1 MLGLAAGVMPAFRV
15 LTVKT
20 RRARRLLQKT
30 FTRRRTTLQSTLMR
44 AKKDNRSGAFARSL
58 LAEWHRLGL
67 PREGARVVVAASG
80 GADSTALLLSLDELN
95 KRGLLSIELKAAHL
109 DHGLRG
115 EAGEADA
122 RWVEELARGLGCE
135 FESVRAKVA
144 QRAQA
149 SRDNLEQAA
158 RRERYEFL
166 TRAARRWGARIVAT
180 GHTLDDQAE
189 TVLLALLRGSG
200 AEGLGGMRAVRPISD
215 VGPDSETSILLA
227 RPLLGWARRGATKS
241 YCEARGIVA
250 RVDAMNED
258 ESFARVRLRRRV
270 LPLLETF
277 NPRAVEA
284 LARAAGLLRADSEA
298 LGCAARRLL
307 SEAIDEGAQP
317 RASKGAQTRARKG
330 EETDVESVESVSA
343 EVAPPLRVEMIGAA
357 MPAVRRRAIR
367 EWLARA
373 RGDLRRVELAH
384 VVAVEKLLEGG
395 RGGRVA
401 ELPGGGRVER
411 RGRWIF
417 FLVGTGAGRE
427 EVEKGAVET

>member
-1 MLGLAAGVMPAFRV
+1 
-15 LTVKT
+15 
-20 RRARRLLQKT
+20 
-30 FTRRRTTLQSTLMR
+30 MR
-44 AKKDNRSGAFARSL
+44 AKKGNGSGAFARKL
-58 LAEWHRLGL
+58 LAEWRGLGL
-67 PREGARVVVAASG
+67 PREGAGVVVAASG
-80 GADSTALLLSLDELN
+80 GADSTALLLALAELRG
-95 KRGLLSIELKAAHL
+95 RGLLSVELKAAHL

-115 EAGEADA
+115 EAGADDA
-122 RWVEELARGLGCE
+122 RWVEGLARGLGCG
-135 FESVRAKVA
+135 FESARAAVA
-144 QRAQA
+144 QRARE
-149 SRDNLEQAA
+149 SRDNVEQAA

-166 TRAARRWGARIVAT
+166 ARIAREWGAQLIVT

-200 AEGLGGMRAVRPISD
+200 ADGLSGMEPVRPISE
-215 VGPDSETSILLA
+215 GETSVLLA
-227 RPLLGWARRGATKS
+227 RPLLGWARRAETEG
-241 YCEARGIVA
+241 YCEARGVCA
-250 RVDAMNED
+250 REDAMNED

-284 LARAAGLLRADSEA
+284 VARAAGLLRADAEA
-298 LGCAARRLL
+298 LGREARQLLGEAA
-307 SEAIDEGAQP
+307 DEGAQP
-317 RASKGAQTRARKG
+317 RPGEGDGRAGESSERGAS
-330 EETDVESVESVSA
+330 
-343 EVAPPLRVEMIGAA
+343 EVVPPLRVGALAAA
-357 MPAVRRRAIR
+357 MPAVRRRALR

-417 FLVGTGAGRE
+417 FRGAASEG
-427 EVEKGAVET
+427 GGG

>member
-1 MLGLAAGVMPAFRV
+1 
-15 LTVKT
+15 
-20 RRARRLLQKT
+20 
-30 FTRRRTTLQSTLMR
+30 MR

-58 LAEWHRLGL
+58 LAEWRRLGL
-67 PREGARVVVAASG
+67 RREGARVVVAASG
-80 GADSTALLLSLDELN
+80 GADSTALLLALEELN
-95 KRGLLSIELKAAHL
+95 KRALLSIDLKVAHL

-115 EAGEADA
+115 EAGKADA
-122 RWVEELARGLGCE
+122 RWIEELARGLGYD
-135 FESVRAKVA
+135 FETARAKVA
-144 QRAQA
+144 QRARA

-166 TRAARRWGARIVAT
+166 TRVAREWGACLVAT

-200 AEGLGGMRAVRPISD
+200 AEGLGGMKPVRPISD
-215 VGPDSETSILLA
+215 SETSVLLA
-227 RPLLGWARRGATKS
+227 RPLLGWARRAETKG
-241 YCEARGIVA
+241 YCEARGVCA
-250 RVDAMNED
+250 REDAMNED

-284 LARAAGLLRADSEA
+284 VARAAGLLRADSEA
-298 LGCAARRLL
+298 LGCEARRLL

-317 RASKGAQTRARKG
+317 RASEGAQPCAGKG
-330 EETDVESVESVSA
+330 DKPDVESVEPGSA
-343 EVAPPLRVEMIGAA
+343 GVAPPLRVEVIAAA

-417 FLVGTGAGRE
+417 FRGGTGAGRE
-427 EVEKGAVET
+427 EVEESARET

>member
-1 MLGLAAGVMPAFRV
+1 MPAFRA

-20 RRARRLLQKT
+20 QRARRLLQKT
-30 FTRRRTTLQSTLMR
+30 FTRRRTTLQSTPMR
-44 AKKDNRSGAFARSL
+44 AKKDNRPGAFARSL
-58 LAEWHRLGL
+58 LAEWRRLGL
-67 PREGARVVVAASG
+67 PREGARAVVAASG
-80 GADSTALLLSLDELN
+80 GADSTALLLALDDLRR
-95 KRGLLSIELKAAHL
+95 RGLLSLELKVAHL

-115 EAGEADA
+115 EVGERDA
-122 RWVEELARGLGCE
+122 RWVEELARGLCCE
-135 FESVRAKVA
+135 FESSRAKVA
-144 QRAQA
+144 QRARA

-166 TRAARRWGARIVAT
+166 TRVAREWGARVVAT

-200 AEGLGGMRAVRPISD
+200 ADGLGGMKPVRPIFVGDSD
-215 VGPDSETSILLA
+215 GETSIMLA
-227 RPLLGWARRGATKS
+227 RPLLGWARRAETKS
-241 YCEARGIVA
+241 YCEARGVCA
-250 RVDAMNED
+250 RVDVMNED

-270 LPLLETF
+270 MPLLETF

-298 LGCAARRLL
+298 LGREARRLL
-307 SEAIDEGAQP
+307 NEAIDEGAQP
-317 RASKGAQTRARKG
+317 RASEGARPRAGKDDKP
-330 EETDVESVESVSA
+330 DVRSVESVSA
-343 EVAPPLRVEMIGAA
+343 RVAPTLRVEVLAAA

-367 EWLARA
+367 EWLALA

-384 VVAVEKLLEGG
+384 VIAVERLLEGV

-411 RGRWIF
+411 RGRWILF
-417 FLVGTGAGRE
+417 RVGAGAGSE
-427 EVEKGAVET
+427 EVEEGARET

>member
-1 MLGLAAGVMPAFRV
+1 MPAFRV

-30 FTRRRTTLQSTLMR
+30 FTRRRTTLQSTPMR
-44 AKKDNRSGAFARSL
+44 AKKDNRPGAFARSL
-58 LAEWHRLGL
+58 LAEWRRLGL
-67 PREGARVVVAASG
+67 PREGARAVVAASG
-80 GADSTALLLSLDELN
+80 GADSTALLLALDELRR
-95 KRGLLSIELKAAHL
+95 RGLLSIELKVAHL

-115 EAGEADA
+115 EAGERDA
-122 RWVEELARGLGCE
+122 RWVEELARGLCCE
-135 FESVRAKVA
+135 FESARAKVA
-144 QRAQA
+144 QSARA

-166 TRAARRWGARIVAT
+166 TRVAREWGARVVAT

-200 AEGLGGMRAVRPISD
+200 ADGLGGMKPVRPISD
-215 VGPDSETSILLA
+215 GDSDCETSIMLA
-227 RPLLGWARRGATKS
+227 RPLLGWARRAETKG
-241 YCEARGIVA
+241 YCEARGVCA

-270 LPLLETF
+270 MPLLETF

-298 LGCAARRLL
+298 LGCEARRLL
-307 SEAIDEGAQP
+307 GEAIDEGAQP
-317 RASKGAQTRARKG
+317 RTSEGARPRAGKCD
-330 EETDVESVESVSA
+330 ETDVESVESVSA
-343 EVAPPLRVEMIGAA
+343 GVAPTLRVEVLAAA

-384 VVAVEKLLEGG
+384 VIAVEKLLEGV

-417 FLVGTGAGRE
+417 FRVGAGAGSE
-427 EVEKGAVET
+427 EVEEGARET

>member
-1 MLGLAAGVMPAFRV
+1 
-15 LTVKT
+15 
-20 RRARRLLQKT
+20 LLQKT
-30 FTRRRTTLQSTLMR
+30 FTRRLPTLQSSPVRGTKGR
-44 AKKDNRSGAFARSL
+44 GSGAFARSL
-58 LAEWHRLGL
+58 LAEWRRLGL

-80 GADSTALLLSLDELN
+80 GADSTALLLALDEL
-95 KRGLLSIELKAAHL
+95 RARRLLPVELKAAHL

-115 EAGEADA
+115 AAGDGDA

-135 FESVRAKVA
+135 FESARASVA
-144 QRAQA
+144 RRARA
-149 SRDNLEQAA
+149 THDNLEQAA

-166 TRAARRWGARIVAT
+166 SRVAREWGACVVAT

-200 AEGLGGMRAVRPISD
+200 ADGLGGMRSVRPLSD
-215 VGPDSETSILLA
+215 GGTPIMLA
-227 RPLLGWARRGATKS
+227 RPLLGWARRAETKS
-241 YCEARGIVA
+241 YCEARGVCA
-250 RVDAMNED
+250 RADAMNED

-284 LARAAGLLRADSEA
+284 VARAAGLLRADAEA
-298 LGCAARRLL
+298 LGGEARRLL
-307 SEAIDEGAQP
+307 TEAADEGAQP
-317 RASKGAQTRARKG
+317 RAGRGGVLTGKSVGRGASG
-330 EETDVESVESVSA
+330 GV
-343 EVAPPLRVEMIGAA
+343 PPLRVEVLAGA

-367 EWLARA
+367 EWLAGG
-373 RGDLRRVELAH
+373 RGDLRRLELAH
-384 VVAVEKLLEGG
+384 VVGVEKLLAGV

-417 FLVGTGAGRE
+417 FCGAAGKK
-427 EVEKGAVET
+427 EVEKGASDS